1 MTGSRAPTRR
11 IRDALRQVAANGSLR
26 RVEAGWLIAIA
37 AEWAYLVTLLVF
49 AYDTGGIVAVGLLST
64 LRLLPA
70 AGLGPLL
77 ISVTDAMPRGRIL
90 AGVHSSRGLA
100 VAVVAFM
107 VVADMPLPAIVAV
120 VTVEGILAT
129 LHRPTTMSLLPA
141 LARSPE
147 ELIAGNAVTSSGEA
161 IGVLIGPAAG
171 AVLLTLGGAALG
183 LSAPAAA
190 FGVAALVVARIDRG
204 AASRATRSAHL
215 GASRALAGFSALRSY
230 PSAGSL
236 VAIFISQTF
245 VRGVLVVLLVAASVE
260 LLGLGRAGVGYLN
273 SAIGAGGVLG
283 GIVAFGLV
291 MRRDLARPFSISLA
305 AWGIPI
311 VLIGLAPE
319 SILAFAF
326 LGVLGLANAVLDVS
340 GFTLLQRSVPN
351 ELRAIVFG
359 ALESLVGLSVAAG
372 SFLAPVLVTLVG
384 LQPAMVLVGMLLP
397 ALALLTR
404 RTVRTA
410 EHAAVVPH
418 RELAVLRAIPMFAPL
433 TLTALERL
441 AGGMLAV
448 RFDPGTTIIRQGEP
462 GHDYFVLASGTAD
475 VIQDAVH
482 IGVLRAGDGFGEIA
496 LLRDVPRTASV
507 VGRDAVEAFRL
518 PRAVFLEAVTGN
530 VVSADLADRVV
541 SERLAP
547 NRR

>member
-1 MTGSRAPTRR
+1 MTGSRVPTPR
-11 IRDALRQVAANGSLR
+11 IREALRQVVANRSLR
-26 RVEAGWLIAIA
+26 RVEAGWLMGIT
-37 AEWAYLVTLLVF
+37 AEWAYLVSLLVF
-49 AYDTGGIVAVGLLST
+49 AYDAGGIVAVGLLST
-64 LRLLPA
+64 LRLLPSA
-70 AGLGPLL
+70 VLGPLL
-77 ISVTDAMPRGRIL
+77 ISVTDGMPRGRIL
-90 AGVHSSRGLA
+90 AGVHAGRGVA
-100 VAVVAFM
+100 VAIAAAM

-120 VTVEGILAT
+120 ATVEGILAT

-141 LARSPE
+141 LSRSPE
-147 ELIAGNAVTSSGEA
+147 ELIAANAVTSSGEA

-171 AVLLTLGGAALG
+171 ALLLTLGGAPLG

-190 FGVAALVVARIDRG
+190 FGLAALVVAGVDQG
-204 AASRATRSAHL
+204 AASRAGRSAHSR
-215 GASRALAGFSALRSY
+215 ASRALAGFRALRSY

-245 VRGVLVVLLVAASVE
+245 VRGILVVLLVAASVE

-283 GIVAFGLV
+283 GIIAFGLV
-291 MRRDLARPFSISLA
+291 MRRDLALPFSISLA
-305 AWGIPI
+305 LWGTPI

-359 ALESLVGLSVAAG
+359 ALEALVALSVAAG
-372 SFLAPVLVTLVG
+372 SLLAPILVTLVG
-384 LQPAMVLVGMLLP
+384 LQPAMVLAGVLLP
-397 ALALLTR
+397 ALALLTG
-404 RTVRTA
+404 RTVRAA

-418 RELAVLRAIPMFAPL
+418 RELALLRAIPMFAPL

-448 RFDPGTTIIRQGEP
+448 RFDPGTTIVRQGEP
-462 GHDYFVLASGTAD
+462 GHDYFVIASGTAD
-475 VIQDAVH
+475 VIQDAER
-482 IGVLRAGDGFGEIA
+482 IGVLDAGDGFGEIA

-507 VGRDAVEAFRL
+507 VARDAVEAYRL

-530 VVSADLADRVV
+530 VVSADVADRVV
-541 SERLAP
+541 SERLA
-547 NRR
+547 RT

>member
-518 PRAVFLEAVTGN
+518 PRAVFLEAGTGN